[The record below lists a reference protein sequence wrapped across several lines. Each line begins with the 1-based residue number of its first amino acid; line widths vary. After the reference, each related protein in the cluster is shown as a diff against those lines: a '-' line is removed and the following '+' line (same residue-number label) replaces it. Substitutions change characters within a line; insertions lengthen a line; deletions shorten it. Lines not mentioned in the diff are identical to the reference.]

1 MEVDSNEE
9 LSLEKKIE
17 RGFKRMAIIVIILSI
32 IPMPII
38 FFLEPKNLN
47 WFVVLEMGWT
57 ILVILNSYKLVK
69 FIWKE

>member
-38 FFLEPKNLN
+38 FFLELKNLD

-57 ILVILNSYKLVK
+57 ILVILNSHKLVK